1 MVAQALQVFDLGDR
15 LSSTYVSLKMG
26 LGGAFGKGQDKCD
39 SPDGFGLSYRREL
52 GVIPAG

>member
-1 MVAQALQVFDLGDR
+1 MQVFDLGDR

-39 SPDGFGLSYRREL
+39 SPDSFGLSYRREL